1 MRTLS
6 ASTVVTKLL
15 STLASH
21 GRAALVPLYPITA
34 LRALLELGSLDK
46 IDKSVVIFIM
56 CVTDAVLSTGHT
68 IVVVASAA

>member
-21 GRAALVPLYPITA
+21 GGAALIPLHPKIA

-46 IDKSVVIFIM
+46 IDKSVVILVM
-56 CVTDAVLSTGHT
+56 RVVDAVLSTGHT
-68 IVVVASAA
+68 VVVVASAA

>member
-21 GRAALVPLYPITA
+21 GGATLVPLHPITA

-46 IDKSVVIFIM
+46 IDKSVVIFVM
-56 CVTDAVLSTGHT
+56 RVADAVLSTGHT
-68 IVVVASAA
+68 IVVIASAA